1 MQYNGTDSVLTLLLQ
16 LVFII
21 IAFRSLQSFHLDT
34 FFRHPPQGLPALI
47 VLLSVAIG
55 YACGSFFAE
64 FFVVLHGFLNM
75 AR

>member
-1 MQYNGTDSVLTLLLQ
+1 MQYNGMQSVLTLILQ
-16 LVFII
+16 LVFTI
-21 IAFRSLQSFHLDT
+21 IAFRAIQSFHLDT

-47 VLLSVAIG
+47 VLISITVG

-64 FFVVLHGFLNM
+64 FFIVLHGLLNM